1 MATSDTTQGSQAG
14 CPRARPPAA
23 RARLRWGSGAW
34 SGLEGGA
41 PGLHARFDG
50 LPRTQPLEVTVV
62 LAPGGNELDR
72 VLLDGR
78 RVALTGRRGREP
90 VLPGSRLELRSLAP
104 LRVIELVVEG
114 RLLP

>member
-1 MATSDTTQGSQAG
+1 MLVGQGSEQEL
-14 CPRARPPAA
+14 
-23 RARLRWGSGAW
+23 RLLRGPLPGAW